1 MKLHFSIPAAEEL
14 REGHGGRYVV
24 GLGSGWV
31 CGWVVGGSVMALTA
45 LCLQLYS
52 LFLEGFLLGKARYRQ
67 LRRWDEQVRAGIQPF
82 PLSLL
87 PWTPLPLRK
96 WLGKSQRWD
105 LSTQSAPTHPLEVA
119 LSCVRAAPGA
129 VGVAAWS
136 HGLFPGEST

>member
-87 PWTPLPLRK
+87 PRTPLPLRNVAGEIPK
-96 WLGKSQRWD
+96 VGSFHPKCPHTPLGGGPVLCK
-105 LSTQSAPTHPLEVA
+105 
-119 LSCVRAAPGA
+119 VRPRSSRGCCT
-129 VGVAAWS
+129 VPWVIS
-136 HGLFPGEST
+136 R